1 MAVLEGT
8 SGAILLG
15 ATSNATYAYILSW
28 TLNDTIDELT
38 QKPLSQAFTSRL
50 VGHTDWTLTI
60 EVDLDAADTELD
72 RIKVPGT
79 AITVWLYVDEDT
91 PAGWTGTGVT
101 LGATTTVAG
110 GAINKLSINIGGNS
124 ALVEV

>member
-1 MAVLEGT
+1 MAVLTGK

-15 ATSNATYAYILSW
+15 ATTNSTYAYINSW
-28 TLNDTIDELT
+28 TLNDSVDEYP

-50 VGHTDWTLTI
+50 TGHTDWTATV

-72 RIKVPGT
+72 RVKIPGV
-79 AITVWLYVDEDT
+79 AITLWFYADEST

-101 LGATTTVAG
+101 TAATTTVSGA
-110 GAINKLSINIGGNS
+110 AINALSITIGGNS
-124 ALVEV
+124 ALTEI

>member
-15 ATSNATYAYILSW
+15 ATTNATYAYILSW
-28 TLNDTIDELT
+28 TLNDSIDELT

-50 VGHTDWTLTI
+50 TGHTDWNATI
-60 EVDLDAADTELD
+60 EVDLDASDTELD

-79 AITVWLYVDEDT
+79 AIVVWLYVDEDT

-101 LGATTTVAG
+101 LTAATTSAG
-110 GAINKLSINIGGNS
+110 GAINKLSVTIGGNS

>member
-8 SGAILLG
+8 SGAILLA
-15 ATSNATYAYILSW
+15 ATTNSTYAYILSW

-50 VGHTDWTLTI
+50 VGHTDWTCTI
-60 EVDLDAADTELD
+60 EVDLDASDTELD
-72 RIKVPGT
+72 RIKVPGV
-79 AITVWLYVDEDT
+79 AIVLFLHVDETT

-110 GAINKLSINIGGNS
+110 GAINKLSVNVGGNS
-124 ALVEV
+124 ALVEI

>member
-15 ATSNATYAYILSW
+15 ATTNSTYAYLRSW
-28 TLNDTIDELT
+28 TLNYSVDEFV
-38 QKPLSQAFTSRL
+38 QMPLSQAFKSRL
-50 VGHTDWTLTI
+50 TGHTDWNVTI
-60 EVDLDAADTELD
+60 EIDYDAADTELD

-79 AITVWLYVDEDT
+79 AIVLFLHVDETT

-101 LGATTTVAG
+101 LTEAFSVAG
-110 GAINKLSINIGGNS
+110 GAINGLSTTVGGNS
-124 ALVEV
+124 ALVEI